1 MADPTSASDP
11 VPLLLVDDEEA
22 ITDSLGPFLT
32 RSGFDVTIAHDG
44 VEALAAVA
52 RHQPAIIVCDVLMP
66 ELDGRAVVRRLREGG
81 NWVPVVLLTK
91 VGESFERSA
100 ALEEGADDYL
110 NKPFDPS
117 ELVARVRAVLRR
129 STPGVPPLAASPAL
143 TSGSLRWDRAAR
155 RAFVDGKEVQLTPKA
170 GLLLDYLMT
179 HPRELHTR
187 DRLLSAVWGFDF
199 PVSTRAV
206 DHRVAELRRVLGDDP
221 SEPTW
226 IETVQASGYRFRG
239 AVQAG

>member
-1 MADPTSASDP
+1 MTATARI
-11 VPLLLVDDEEA
+11 LLVDDEEA
-22 ITDSLGPFLT
+22 ITASLGPFLE
-32 RSGFDVTIAHDG
+32 RAGFEVTVAADG
-44 VEALAAVA
+44 LEALAAVQTT
-52 RHQPAIIVCDVLMP
+52 RPALIVCDVMMP
-66 ELDGRAVVRRLREGG
+66 SLDGRAVVRRLREQG
-81 NWVPVVLLTK
+81 NWVPVILLTK

-117 ELVARVRAVLRR
+117 ELVARIRAVLRR
-129 STPGVPPLAASPAL
+129 STPGEKPLSAASAL
-143 TSGSLRWDRAAR
+143 VSGVLRWDRAAR
-155 RAFVDGKEVQLTPKA
+155 RAFVAGREVALTPKA

-187 DRLLSAVWGFDF
+187 DRLLTAVWGFDF

-221 SEPTW
+221 GVPTW
-226 IETVQASGYRFRG
+226 IETVQASGYRFRSEV
-239 AVQAG
+239 AAE